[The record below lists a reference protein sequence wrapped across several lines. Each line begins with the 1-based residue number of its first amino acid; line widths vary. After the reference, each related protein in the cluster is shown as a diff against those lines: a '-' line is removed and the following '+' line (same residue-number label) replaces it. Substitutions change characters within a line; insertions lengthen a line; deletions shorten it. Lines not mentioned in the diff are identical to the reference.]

1 MRIRRLI
8 VAGVIAAAPA
18 VANAAPALAAGG
30 GEKHETIE
38 VIIGDETI
46 TLEDAHI
53 GECHG
58 EELAA
63 LIKAEG
69 EERVNLLEDCF
80 SEKSPILPKWPE
92 VIWGGIA
99 WLLVV
104 LLVGKF
110 ALPQLKKTMQA
121 RSDKIR
127 GDLEAAEAA
136 KQSANMELEQYRAQL
151 ADARNEAARI
161 VDAARQDA
169 DAVKRD
175 LIAAAEAEAAQVR
188 TRAQADIAL
197 AQDRA
202 LADLRTQVASMSV
215 ELAGKIVERNLDPA
229 TQQALIDSYINS
241 VGSN

>member
-1 MRIRRLI
+1 MRIRTLLA
-8 VAGVIAAAPA
+8 VGLVAAASTL
-18 VANAAPALAAGG
+18 ALATPAHAAGDG
-30 GEKHETIE
+30 K
-38 VIIGDETI
+38 
-46 TLEDAHI
+46 TLQV
-53 GECHG
+53 GECKG
-58 EELAA
+58 AEAEELIELSAA
-63 LIKAEG
+63 G
-69 EERVNLLEDCF
+69 ETKEANELLEDCF
-80 SEKSPILPKWPE
+80 SSKSPIIPKWSE

-99 WLLVV
+99 WLLVI

-151 ADARNEAARI
+151 ADARNEANRI
-161 VDAARQDA
+161 VEAARA
-169 DAVKRD
+169 DAESVKRD
-175 LIAAAEAEAAQVR
+175 LLAAAEAEAAQIR

-202 LADLRTQVASMSV
+202 LADLRTQVAAMSV
-215 ELAGKIVERNLDPA
+215 DLAGKIVERNLDA
-229 TQQALIDSYINS
+229 SAQQDLIESYIRS

>member
-1 MRIRRLI
+1 MRIRRFI
-8 VAGVIAAAPA
+8 VAGAIAAVPL
-18 VANAAPALAAGG
+18 VALATPASAS
-30 GEKHETIE
+30 GEGEPIL
-38 VIIGDETI
+38 VQIGDGEPLEI
-46 TLEDAHI
+46 EDATI

-63 LIKAEG
+63 LIEADKG
-69 EERVNLLEDCF
+69 ERAKLLEDCF

-99 WLLVV
+99 WLLVM
-104 LLVGKF
+104 LLVGKY

-127 GDLEAAEAA
+127 GDLEAAESA
-136 KQSANMELEQYRAQL
+136 KASANLELEQYRAQL
-151 ADARNEAARI
+151 ADARNEANRI
-161 VDAARQDA
+161 VEAARA
-169 DAVKRD
+169 DAETVKRD
-175 LIAAAEAEAAQVR
+175 LLANAEAEAAQVR
-188 TRAQADIAL
+188 ARAQADIAL

-215 ELAGKIVERNLDPA
+215 DLAGKIVERNLDA
-229 TQQALIDSYINS
+229 SAQQDLIDSYINS

>member
-1 MRIRRLI
+1 MRIRRLLIAAGI
-8 VAGVIAAAPA
+8 VALPLGLAAPA
-18 VANAAPALAAGG
+18 HAAE
-30 GEKHETIE
+30 GEEGHGEE
-38 VIIGDETI
+38 VLVEFNGETI
-46 TLEDAHI
+46 TMPHI
-53 GECHG
+53 GECEG
-58 EELAA
+58 QELFDLVA
-63 LIKAEG
+63 AEG
-69 EERVNLLEDCF
+69 EARVNAIEDCF

-99 WLLVV
+99 WLLVI

-127 GDLEAAEAA
+127 GDLEAAESA

-151 ADARNEAARI
+151 ADARNEANRI
-161 VDAARQDA
+161 VEAARA
-169 DAVKRD
+169 DAETVKRD
-175 LIAAAEAEAAQVR
+175 LLAAAEAEAAQIR

-202 LADLRTQVASMSV
+202 LADLRTQVAAMSV
-215 ELAGKIVERNLDPA
+215 DLAGKIVERNLDA
-229 TQQALIDSYINS
+229 SAQQDLIESYIRS

>member
-1 MRIRRLI
+1 MRIRHL
-8 VAGVIAAAPA
+8 IAAGA
-18 VANAAPALAAGG
+18 VAVAPVVALATPTFAAESGG
-30 GEKHETIE
+30 AHEPIT
-38 VIIGDETI
+38 VVIGDANF
-46 TLEDAHI
+46 TLEDAAI

-63 LIKAEG
+63 LIEAKG
-69 EERVNLLEDCF
+69 ENQANLLEDCF

-99 WLLVV
+99 WLLVMLV
-104 LLVGKF
+104 VGKY

-136 KQSANMELEQYRAQL
+136 KASANQELEQYRAQL
-151 ADARNEAARI
+151 ADSRNEGARI

-169 DAVKRD
+169 DTVRRD
-175 LIAAAEAEAAQVR
+175 LIAQAENDAAQIR
-188 TRAQADIAL
+188 TRAQTDIAL
-197 AQDRA
+197 ASDRA

-215 ELAGKIVERNLDPA
+215 ELAEKIVERNLDPA
-229 TQQALIDSYINS
+229 TQQALIDSYINQ